1 MLSSLLKKKK
11 NQAPR
16 KYYLV
21 NDDSDFIIKES
32 YKSIRTNLMSL
43 LSIHDGAKSFVITS
57 PETTDGKTL
66 TISNIAISFAQLG
79 YKTLVIDADMR
90 KPKLHKI
97 FNISGTEGLAD
108 YLGGFIDKIPVHKTD
123 YENLDVVTAGAIP
136 PDPTRLLLSA
146 NFTKLLESAKENY
159 DYILFDAPPV
169 NLLTDAVLIA
179 KQTLGCVLVVRYK
192 FTTKDGLIAAKKEIE
207 NGSADLLGVVL
218 NHVDLDSK
226 TYKNKVYAKSSYNYY
241 SYEYIDKGDD

>member
-1 MLSSLLKKKK
+1 MSILKRKKKST
-11 NQAPR
+11 PR

-21 NDDSDFIIKES
+21 NEDSNFLIKES

-43 LSIHDGAKSFVITS
+43 LSVYEGSKSFVITS

-66 TISNIAISFAQLG
+66 TVSNVAISFAQLG

-97 FNISGTEGLAD
+97 FNAESSVGLAD
-108 YLGGFIDKIPVHKTD
+108 YLGGFIDKLPVHKTV
-123 YENLDVVTAGAIP
+123 YENLDIVTAGTIP
-136 PDPTRLLLSA
+136 PDPTRLLLSSS
-146 NFTKLLESAKENY
+146 FTKMLEHAKESY

-169 NLLTDAVLIA
+169 NLLTDAVLIS
-179 KQTLGCVLVVRYK
+179 KQTLGCVLVVRYN
-192 FTTKDGLIAAKKEIE
+192 FTTKDGLVTAVKEIE
-207 NGSADLLGVVL
+207 NGNADLLGIIL

-226 TYKNKVYAKSSYNYY
+226 TYKNKMSAKNSYNYY
-241 SYEYIDKGDD
+241 SYEYKEKGK